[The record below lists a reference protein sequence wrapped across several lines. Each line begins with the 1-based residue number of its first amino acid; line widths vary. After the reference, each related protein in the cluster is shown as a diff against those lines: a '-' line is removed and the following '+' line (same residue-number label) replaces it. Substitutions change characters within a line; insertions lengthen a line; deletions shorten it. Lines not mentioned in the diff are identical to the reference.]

1 MIIKIFLIILFIVL
15 LANKPTY
22 AFLKDSKEPKI
33 SGIKFPLWKTPFV
46 MRYYGRDN
54 ILLTSRKF
62 FDAVWERSLEE
73 Q

>member
-1 MIIKIFLIILFIVL
+1 MIVKIFLIILFIVL

-22 AFLKDSKEPKI
+22 AFLIVSKEERV
-33 SGIKFPLWKTPFV
+33 SGIKFPLWKTPLV

-54 ILLTSRKF
+54 IMLTSRKF
-62 FDAVWERSLEE
+62 FDAVWEKSLEE